1 MNLQRCE
8 LEELSSIWA
17 VVLRYFG
24 VSKVKFGRIKKI
36 DLFIMCLLLF
46 SCGKEEKLQ
55 QVVDV
60 ESYVVDSR
68 SIPMV
73 YQFVGVCESSH
84 KVEIWSRVEGYL
96 NKVNYIEGG
105 AVKEGDVLFEIDP
118 REFASNV
125 AQAEANL
132 EREKANLWSAQ
143 KSVDRYWPL
152 YQEKAASRKDWEDA
166 SSQLLAQQATVNM
179 YEAKLEEAK
188 LNLSYTKIT
197 SPISGLT
204 TSSAYSQGTLIN
216 PAVNGLLTTVSVI
229 DPMWVVVHVSDSYFL
244 SSAGEIASGQLVV
257 PDNFRFNVNLT
268 LADGTVYPHT
278 GSVDFISPV
287 LDPNTGTLIA
297 RGVFPN
303 PNGLLK
309 PGQFV
314 RAQVSGAERLNTI
327 IIPQSCVLQGENGR
341 YVYVIIGNRVE
352 MRDVETG
359 DWYQDYW
366 IIKSGLKEGDEVI
379 SVGVNKVKEGMI
391 VSVTNRNKKKKT
403 LK

>member
-1 MNLQRCE
+1 
-8 LEELSSIWA
+8 
-17 VVLRYFG
+17 
-24 VSKVKFGRIKKI
+24 
-36 DLFIMCLLLF
+36 MCLLLF